1 MCGRY
6 SYTGNSNHVTTRLGI
21 KTIPSQARYNIA
33 PGQHAPVIRSVEGHP
48 PMMDQLQWGLV
59 PFWAKDPSIGFRTIN
74 ARSEKAETTGSFRAP
89 FRYRRC
95 LVMAD
100 GFFEWKKIGRDKQP
114 WRLLMS
120 DESTFAMAG
129 LWDHWT
135 RPDGGVLETFTVLT
149 TEANELVQE
158 VHDRMP
164 VILEPEAWAP
174 WLSQKVNQPAS
185 VRPFLKPYPADKMKL
200 YPVSDLV
207 NRVSNDTA
215 QCIEIAAVPPE
226 QAELFSF

>member
-1 MCGRY
+1 
-6 SYTGNSNHVTTRLGI
+6 
-21 KTIPSQARYNIA
+21 
-33 PGQHAPVIRSVEGHP
+33 
-48 PMMDQLQWGLV
+48 
-59 PFWAKDPSIGFRTIN
+59 
-74 ARSEKAETTGSFRAP
+74 
-89 FRYRRC
+89 
-95 LVMAD
+95 
-100 GFFEWKKIGRDKQP
+100 
-114 WRLLMS
+114 MS